1 MLDLDTIKKHVNVD
15 PYFTDDD
22 LYLLELAQ
30 VTKTIILDA
39 IDREDISSVYDDEKD
54 ELKGGLKQA

>member
-1 MLDLDTIKKHVNVD
+1 MLDLKTIKKHCNVD

-30 VTKTIILDA
+30 TAKIIILDA
-39 IDREDISSVYDDEKD
+39 LDREDISDIYDEEKD
-54 ELKGGLKQA
+54 ELIGGLR